1 MRRKADLAS
10 RLIPLLVLLLGAVAF
25 GLAAA
30 SPLQRG
36 REAVWIFGGL
46 TGVLAL
52 ALLAVQPLL
61 MSGLVRPVVGRR
73 LHRGL
78 GAAIL
83 GLAVAHVAGLWIYS
97 PEDITDALLLRAP
110 TPFSAWGVASL
121 AGLVAAAL
129 VAVLRRPIPPHLWKA
144 LHLSLAVIGGVS
156 AVVHAWMILG
166 AMEPVSK
173 ALLCLAILVSLAV
186 AVASSLRL
194 LRTGRQGSA

>member
-1 MRRKADLAS
+1 MPSKAD
-10 RLIPLLVLLLGAVAF
+10 RLPRRMVIPVLVLAAVAF

-46 TGVLAL
+46 TGTAAL

-61 MSGLVRPVVGRR
+61 VSGVATRARR
-73 LHRGL
+73 RRHRWL

-83 GLAVAHVAGLWIYS
+83 ALALAHVAGLWLYS

-110 TPFSAWGVASL
+110 TPFSAWGVAGL
-121 AGLVAAAL
+121 AGLLAAGI
-129 VAVLRRPIPPHLWKA
+129 VSTLRRPIPPRIWRP
-144 LHLSLAVIGGVS
+144 LHLGLAVTGALC
-156 AVVHAWMILG
+156 AVIHAWLIFG

-173 ALLCLAILVSLAV
+173 ALLCLVILASLAV
-186 AVASSLRL
+186 GASSGLRL
-194 LRTGRQGSA
+194 LRRS